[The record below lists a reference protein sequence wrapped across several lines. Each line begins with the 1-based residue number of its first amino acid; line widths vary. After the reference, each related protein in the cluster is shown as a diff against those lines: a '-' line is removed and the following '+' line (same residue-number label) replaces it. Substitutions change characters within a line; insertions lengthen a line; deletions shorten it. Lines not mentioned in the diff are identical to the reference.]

1 MKIVERHRYR
11 DKRIFQTRT
20 LTFEPYPMTDIEL
33 VVGSIASNLK
43 PEMVTK
49 NIVQRM
55 QPIQC
60 LDTVIIPHKPV
71 LLDGH

>member
-1 MKIVERHRYR
+1 
-11 DKRIFQTRT
+11 
-20 LTFEPYPMTDIEL
+20 MTEIES
-33 VVGSIASNLK
+33 VMGSIASNLK

-60 LDTVIIPHKPV
+60 LGIAIMPRKDPV
-71 LLDGH
+71 LLDGHGCP